1 MKVEDSSKNS
11 VAGSN
16 QIVAPMVGT
25 VYLQPEP
32 GARPYVEPGKMVHA
46 GDVVCVIEAMKMLT
60 EVKSNVTG
68 QMKNILVENVDKQI
82 DTIKQNDL
90 TNKIEKLIVE
100 VYEIVERK
108 KMNG

>member
-1 MKVEDSSKNS
+1 MSFDEMGKF
-11 VAGSN
+11 
-16 QIVAPMVGT
+16 VG
-25 VYLQPEP
+25 
-32 GARPYVEPGKMVHA
+32 AGKMVETIKLLIK
-46 GDVVCVIEAMKMLT
+46 DSLYFRYNDRKFYDNLT
-60 EVKSNVTG
+60 KKLEELE
-68 QMKNILVENVDKQI
+68 NILVENVDKQI